1 MPDSTLIPDGPY
13 CYRLE
18 RKEDGVENGDVSR
31 YGMELREFSHHGR
44 SSRRTELGQN
54 NQLRERIRH
63 FQSSYIDNLKFL
75 SCASSEMK
83 LHLIVHGSS

>member
-13 CYRLE
+13 CYRVE
-18 RKEDGVENGDVSR
+18 RKEDGFENGDVSR

-54 NQLRERIRH
+54 NQLR
-63 FQSSYIDNLKFL
+63 
-75 SCASSEMK
+75 
-83 LHLIVHGSS
+83 